1 MVVGSQPV
9 LSPLAQLLTGAV
21 LMCVGPACI
30 FTRHQLVDIL
40 TLLVPW
46 ADTAWF
52 HIRGAQ
58 STFAFGVIL
67 FLAGTL
73 TAVTAVTRL

>member
-1 MVVGSQPV
+1 M
-9 LSPLAQLLTGAV
+9 SPLAQLLTGAA
-21 LMCVGPACI
+21 LMCVGPAII
-30 FTRHQLVDIL
+30 FTRHQLVEVL
-40 TLLVPW
+40 TLLVRW

-73 TAVTAVTRL
+73 TAVSAVTLL

>member
-1 MVVGSQPV
+1 VRDISFVESV
-9 LSPLAQLLTGAV
+9 A
-21 LMCVGPACI
+21 
-30 FTRHQLVDIL
+30 FRHQLVDIH

-58 STFAFGVIL
+58 STYAFGVIL
-67 FLAGTL
+67 FIAGTFTTL
-73 TAVTAVTRL
+73 SAITRL